1 MPQDTKPKTTEEA
14 PVPELTRRA
23 DWSNTEKKVPA
34 LSALEATQGQRD
46 GFFSQHPYKCHLE
59 EVVSVED

>member
-46 GFFSQHPYKCHLE
+46 DFFCQLPYKFRLE
-59 EVVSVED
+59 EVASVGD